1 MKKRNCL
8 GSYLLGGMVIAAEG
22 TAIYYL
28 IKALKNRIN
37 FAGRYAAY
45 YSLLSQVL
53 ENKKEHV
60 DMSQYFQDHAIKKIA
75 IYGRG
80 SLGNLFYDEI
90 KDKNCEIVCFIDKNA
105 GNIYFDGDDN
115 IPVVGINEKDIIQQA
130 EVIVVT
136 PVFDYDEITENLFN
150 KGICNDMISLEDIV
164 YYNE

>member
-1 MKKRNCL
+1 MKKRNYLWSC
-8 GSYLLGGMVIAAEG
+8 LLGGIAIAAEG

-37 FAGRYAAY
+37 FADRYAAY
-45 YSLLSQVL
+45 YSLLNQVL
-53 ENKKEHV
+53 ENKKEQV
-60 DMSQYFQDHAIKKIA
+60 DMSKYFQDHAINKIA

-105 GNIYFDGDDN
+105 GNIYFDGDDK

-130 EVIVVT
+130 EIIVVT
-136 PVFDYDEITENLFN
+136 PVFDYDEISEDLFN
-150 KGICNDMISLEDIV
+150 KGIHGDMISLEDVV